1 MKILQINVVFKIGST
16 GKIVED
22 IDSYIRLQ
30 DSESMV
36 LYGRGN
42 KTPSSNY
49 IKVSNNISFYFD
61 VVMTRL
67 TGLVGYFS
75 IIPTIRA
82 ILEIKK
88 FHPHIVHIH
97 NLHGYYLN
105 IPWLL
110 TWLKREKIIT
120 LITTH
125 DEFAY
130 TGKCTYTYGCQR
142 YEDSCGSCP
151 ELKDYP
157 RTFFDNSKLQ
167 LRVKKK
173 IYDNWNHLYFI
184 SPSEWLIKQTYQ
196 SIISNKPLILNKN
209 TVDSKIFNVQI
220 NDFDSEFNVL
230 GRYFL
235 FVSNTLDDHRKGFQY
250 VIELIRR
257 YPLLKDKV
265 IIIGSTENHEFKKN
279 YRIMDRITNPYKLSA
294 AYRNAHALLSFSKS
308 ESFGMVSAEAA
319 RCGTITIGFISGG
332 IREAASHNS
341 VFFDYGNET
350 IYDYI
355 NNSLDE
361 PKIIADN
368 INSQKEL
375 SMEES
380 YFKIYK
386 EIVCYE

>member
-1 MKILQINVVFKIGST
+1 MKILQINVVFKSGST

-22 IDSYIRLQ
+22 IDNYIRLRG
-30 DSESMV
+30 SESMV

-42 KTPSSNY
+42 KISASDY
-49 IKVSNNISFYFD
+49 IKISNNFSLYCD
-61 VVMTRL
+61 VVMTRI

-75 IIPTIRA
+75 FIPTIRA

-88 FHPHIVHIH
+88 FNPQIVHIH
-97 NLHGYYLN
+97 NLHGYYMN
-105 IPWLL
+105 IPWFL
-110 TWLKREKIIT
+110 TWLKKKKIKT

-130 TGKCTYTYGCQR
+130 TGKCTYTYGCKR
-142 YEDSCGSCP
+142 YKERCGSCP

-157 RTFFDNSKLQ
+157 RTFIDKSTFQ

-173 IYDNWNHLYFI
+173 IYDNWNQLHFV
-184 SPSEWLIKQTYQ
+184 SPSDWLIKQSYQ
-196 SIISNKPLILNKN
+196 SIISNKPLILIKN
-209 TVDSKIFNVQI
+209 TVDSRIFNVQK
-220 NDFDSEFNVL
+220 NDFDSEFNAL
-230 GRYFL
+230 GKYYL
-235 FVSNTLDDHRKGFQY
+235 FVSNTLDDHRKGFQN
-250 VIELIRR
+250 VIELISK
-257 YPLLKDKV
+257 YPLLKDKI
-265 IIIGSTENHEFKKN
+265 IIIGSTENNELKKN

-319 RCGTITIGFISGG
+319 SCGTITIGFISGG

-341 VFFDYGNET
+341 EFFDYGDET
-350 IYDYI
+350 IYDFI
-355 NNSLDE
+355 FKSLDN

-368 INSQKEL
+368 LNSQKEL

-380 YFKIYK
+380 YFKIYM
-386 EIVCYE
+386 EIV